1 MKKNKQKVVRPK
13 PINPKGFRDYFHFF
27 SKKRSSLIKEICE
40 VFELYGFE
48 NLETPAIENL
58 DALGKY
64 LPDID
69 RPNQGV
75 FSWKDDE
82 SNWLALR
89 YDLTAPLAR
98 AYAQYSNELPLPY
111 RRFSWGPVWRNE
123 KPGPG
128 RYRQF
133 YQCDADT
140 VGTHSVVSDAEM
152 CIMLSTTIEKIGVKK
167 EKYIF
172 LNLGLYT

>member
-64 LPDID
+64 LPDMID
-69 RPNQGV
+69 QIKE
-75 FSWKDDE
+75 FF
-82 SNWLALR
+82 L
-89 YDLTAPLAR
+89 
-98 AYAQYSNELPLPY
+98 
-111 RRFSWGPVWRNE
+111 
-123 KPGPG
+123 G
-128 RYRQF
+128 RMMK
-133 YQCDADT
+133 A
-140 VGTHSVVSDAEM
+140 
-152 CIMLSTTIEKIGVKK
+152 IG
-167 EKYIF
+167 
-172 LNLGLYT
+172 